1 MRRTPQRPGIAPL
14 HATIKACRRPAAT
27 VGADLVMILQ
37 LWAIAALLMVNAML
51 RFPNFGAVI
60 EQYNKF

>member
-1 MRRTPQRPGIAPL
+1 
-14 HATIKACRRPAAT
+14 
-27 VGADLVMILQ
+27 MILQ